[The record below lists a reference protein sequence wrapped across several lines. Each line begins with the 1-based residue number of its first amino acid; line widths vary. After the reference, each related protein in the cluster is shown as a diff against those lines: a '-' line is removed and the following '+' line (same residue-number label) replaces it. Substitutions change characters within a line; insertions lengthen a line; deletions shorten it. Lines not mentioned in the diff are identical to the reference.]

1 MKSVDIKFKVSDEVK
16 EWISKLNS
24 SIEARVIPYWV
35 KRNNIKK
42 VNNDKLTIG
51 FLGRLNKNKGIEDLL
66 HALNKL
72 NYKENNLDVI
82 IGGHGDEKYIKK
94 LKSILNEEVNKYV
107 DFLGFVFYNKSPRNV
122 NLTEVKN
129 LLKNEGLSLDNF

>member
-1 MKSVDIKFKVSDEVK
+1 MGS
-16 EWISKLNS
+16 
-24 SIEARVIPYWV
+24 
-35 KRNNIKK
+35 
-42 VNNDKLTIG
+42 
-51 FLGRLNKNKGIEDLL
+51 LGRLNKNKGIEDLL

-107 DFLGFVFYNKSPRNV
+107 DFLGFVDDRDDYFNKVDIFVFLIFRR
-122 NLTEVKN
+122 LR
-129 LLKNEGLSLDNF
+129 LSTT